1 MNTTLFRIVGIW
13 TLFVIVA
20 VLNAAIREHVFTP
33 IIGQQLAL
41 PLSGILLSIFIFF
54 ITLGMVP
61 FLKVSNMSGFWLV
74 GVFWVLLTVTF
85 EFVFGYYIIGES
97 WDTLFKIF
105 NILEGDLF
113 VLVLL
118 VTAVS
123 PYITAKIRI
132 LV

>member
-1 MNTTLFRIVGIW
+1 MFLRIVGIW
-13 TLFVIVA
+13 VLFVIVA
-20 VLNAAIREHVFTP
+20 ILNAAIREHVLTP
-33 IIGQQLAL
+33 MIGQKLAL

-61 FLKVSNMSGFWLV
+61 FLKVSNISGFLLV
-74 GVFWVLLTVTF
+74 GVFWVLLTVAF
-85 EFVFGYYIIGES
+85 EFVFGYYITGES
-97 WDTLFKIF
+97 WDNLLEIF

-123 PYITAKIRI
+123 PYIAAKIRV

>member
-1 MNTTLFRIVGIW
+1 MNTTLFRIVGVW
-13 TLFVIVA
+13 VLFVIVA
-20 VLNAAIREHVFTP
+20 ILNAAIRELIFTP
-33 IIGQQLAL
+33 MIGQQLAL

-61 FLKVSNMSGFWLV
+61 FLKVSNLSGFWLV

-85 EFVFGYYIIGES
+85 EFIFGYYIIGES
-97 WDTLFKIF
+97 WDTLFEIF
-105 NILEGDLF
+105 NILEGNLF

-123 PYITAKIRI
+123 PYIAAKIRV

>member
-1 MNTTLFRIVGIW
+1 MNTALFRIVGIW
-13 TLFVIVA
+13 ALFVIA
-20 VLNAAIREHVFTP
+20 AILNAAIRKHVLAP
-33 IIGQQLAL
+33 VIGQQLAL

-54 ITLGMVP
+54 ITLGMVT
-61 FLKVSNMSGFWLV
+61 FLEVSNLIGFWLV
-74 GVFWVLLTVTF
+74 GAFWVLLTVTF
-85 EFVFGYYIIGES
+85 EFVFGHYIIGES

-113 VLVLL
+113 VLVLF

-123 PYITAKIRI
+123 PYISAKIRV